1 MSQVVNMEVSF
12 DVKMTTSLLYD
23 FNLQHSYK
31 KPISILSTAVG
42 FVFILFF
49 IKFMKWYY
57 IAAAALLI
65 LYLPISLLRSSF
77 MKVKL
82 VPAFSEGMTYII
94 NDEGITVKVGEESEL
109 VEWDKCTKA
118 CNTKQSYFV
127 YTGKN
132 SAFIFPQKCMGEKNV
147 QVLQLIN
154 AHMDPKKIKIKF
166 GGL

>member
-1 MSQVVNMEVSF
+1 MEIQF

-31 KPISILSTAVG
+31 KPVSILSTAVG
-42 FVFILFF
+42 FVFIIMFLR
-49 IKFMKWYY
+49 FMKWYY
-57 IAAAALLI
+57 IVAAALLI
-65 LYLPISLLRSSF
+65 LYLPISLLRASF

-82 VPAFSEGMTYII
+82 VPAFSEGMTYIL
-94 NDEGITVKVGEESEL
+94 NDEGITVKVNEESETIAWEQ
-109 VEWDKCTKA
+109 VTKV

-132 SAFIFPQKCMGEKNV
+132 SAFIFPHKCMGEKNV
-147 QVLQLIN
+147 QVLQLIS
-154 AHMDPKKIKIKF
+154 AHVDPKKIKIKF